1 MLKNEDMGKFIN
13 KETLVIM
20 NMDLKRRSH
29 AENRRKKLGDFGLI
43 FSIQSLS
50 MIHMKQF
57 KENITTQPTFL
68 ISQLVPKE
76 KSR

>member
-29 AENRRKKLGDFGLI
+29 SENRRKRSWEILG
-43 FSIQSLS
+43 
-50 MIHMKQF
+50 
-57 KENITTQPTFL
+57 
-68 ISQLVPKE
+68 
-76 KSR
+76 